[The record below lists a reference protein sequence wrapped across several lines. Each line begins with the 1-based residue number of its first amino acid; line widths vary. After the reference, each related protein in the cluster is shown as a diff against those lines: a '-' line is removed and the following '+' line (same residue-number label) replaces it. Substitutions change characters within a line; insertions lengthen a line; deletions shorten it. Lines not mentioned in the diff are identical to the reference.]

1 MPPVMVLS
9 ARAIV
14 RGKPEEVDLRR
25 YEPHRRKPRVCGV
38 HGRYHIA
45 STPGSYRHA
54 GRVRTG
60 AHGMPNNLLPFEW
73 DMEGDRMCARTVW
86 LFRTQGVATRLLVR
100 QVDKIKINNGQQRE
114 GVRYRGTSLREYRS
128 TSVSNRGRAGS
139 SGEAGHSPLVYDIS
153 PHHADVAA
161 TAWVRLTLAVG
172 SAETTLLADDTTVGD
187 DATRIVQ

>member
-1 MPPVMVLS
+1 MVLS

-100 QVDKIKINNGQQRE
+100 QVDVQVNEINPKKGKLT
-114 GVRYRGTSLREYRS
+114 G
-128 TSVSNRGRAGS
+128 NRGREG
-139 SGEAGHSPLVYDIS
+139 
-153 PHHADVAA
+153 
-161 TAWVRLTLAVG
+161 RLLRRSRTLATG
-172 SAETTLLADDTTVGD
+172 LRYITTP
-187 DATRIVQ
+187 R